1 MIDSPQLA
9 ALSIRSQ
16 DVKRQFERRGNL
28 AEAEF
33 LYGEVARR
41 MLERLKLVRLEPS
54 VVLDAGCGTGTRLA
68 ALRARYPK
76 ARLIALDHSDKLL
89 SQARLACAQPWWQRL
104 LPSQRAATEFVC
116 ADLSATG
123 LAPESIELVWSNLAI
138 HWHAEPHEV
147 LREWSR
153 LLKPGGL
160 AFFSGWG
167 PATGQELRTAL
178 ARAGLASATL
188 PLVDMHDLGDLMIE
202 QGFADPVMDQET
214 MTLTYDDASALLRD
228 VRALGGNPNPQRR
241 ASLVS
246 RHWLERLR
254 QALAANARPDGKLTL
269 TLEIAYGH
277 AWRSAVRQSAGEAR
291 ISVQAI
297 GRKSG

>member
-16 DVKRQFERRGNL
+16 DVKRQFERRGDL
-28 AEAEF
+28 ADAEF
-33 LYGEVARR
+33 LYGEIARR

-54 VVLDAGCGTGTRLA
+54 VVLDAGCGSGRRLA

-89 SQARLACAQPWWQRL
+89 GQARVVCAQPWWQRL

-116 ADLSATG
+116 ADLSDTG
-123 LAPESIELVWSNLAI
+123 LPPESIELVWSNLAI

-153 LLKPGGL
+153 VLKPGGL

-167 PATGQELRTAL
+167 PATGQELRAAL

-246 RHWLERLR
+246 RDWHERLR